1 MTARHLLQAFIVIA
15 CSLPLCQCA
24 PASGRVQLP
33 SLLDATLDELQSG
46 LNAGHFTSVDLI
58 RAYTARI
65 GQVNSRLHAVNEINP
80 DAVSIAAH
88 HDSLRSSGNLIGP
101 LHGIPVVVKDNIGT
115 ADKMNN
121 TAGSFALLG
130 AEIPEDSTVARKL
143 REAGAI
149 VLGKANLSQWSG
161 ARGEITQG
169 WSAYGGQC
177 IGAYYR
183 DMDPDGSS
191 SGSGVAASTGLA
203 WAALGTDTSGS
214 IADPSSKHNLVGIK
228 PTTGLTSRYLVVPIS
243 EHQDSVGP
251 MARTVKDA
259 AYLLAAIAGP
269 DEHDNYTSASP
280 FGDRVPDYVAACKGN
295 GLRGRRIG
303 VPRHMLQLW
312 SDKPSDY
319 MLEIFDS
326 ALDVLRAQG
335 AEIADDI
342 VLPGAVDLLNS
353 KYSPFVTGPDLMVD
367 IPRYFSQLKT
377 NPNNITTMIQLREF
391 IQNDAREGYP
401 EKNTASW
408 DRGIRRGYDNT
419 SPAWWANY
427 KAQAELAGPR
437 GIAGAVDKYSLDAI
451 VLPTE
456 YLSKLAAPLGNPVIS
471 VPVGRTPDDTPLE
484 KNKFG
489 TLNIKGPNQP
499 FGLGFTGARFSE
511 EILVE
516 IAYAFEQATMV
527 RKTIVPYIQPKTE
540 LEDIVGK
547 REDTNGELEL

>member
-1 MTARHLLQAFIVIA
+1 MAARHLLQVLMLLAY
-15 CSLPLCQCA
+15 SLPLSQCA
-24 PASGRVQLP
+24 PGSGRVELP

-65 GQVNSRLHAVNEINP
+65 GEVNSRLHAVNEINP

-88 HDSLRSSGNLIGP
+88 HDALRYSGTLIGP
-101 LHGIPVVVKDNIGT
+101 LHGIPVVIKDNIGT

-121 TAGSFALLG
+121 TAGSYALLG

-149 VLGKANLSQWSG
+149 ILGKANLAQWSG
-161 ARGEITQG
+161 ARGDITQG

-177 IGAYYR
+177 MGAYYP

-191 SGSGVAASTGLA
+191 SGSGTAASVGLA
-203 WAALGTDTSGS
+203 WAALGTDTTGS

-228 PTTGLTSRYLVVPIS
+228 PTMGLTSRYLVVPIS
-243 EHQDSVGP
+243 EHQDTVGP

-259 AYLLAAIAGP
+259 AYLLSAIAGS

-280 FGDRVPDYVAACKGN
+280 FGDRVPDYVAACKGK
-295 GLRGRRIG
+295 GLHGRRIG

-312 SDKPSDY
+312 SNKPSDY
-319 MLEIFDS
+319 MLEIFNS
-326 ALDVLRAQG
+326 AVDVLRAQG

-342 VLPGAVDLLNS
+342 ILPGAADLLNG
-353 KYSPFVTGPDLMVD
+353 KYSPFVTGPDIMAN

-377 NPNNITTMIQLREF
+377 NPNNITTMVQLREF

-401 EKNTASW
+401 EKNTSSW
-408 DRGIRRGYDNT
+408 DRGISRGYDNT
-419 SPAWWANY
+419 SPVWWRNY
-427 KAQAELAGPR
+427 TAQAELAGPQ
-437 GIAGAVDKYSLDAI
+437 GIAGAVKKYSLDAI

-484 KNKFG
+484 KNEFG

-511 EILVE
+511 EVIVE

-527 RKTIVPYIQPKTE
+527 RKTIIPYIQPKTE
-540 LEDIVGK
+540 LKDIVGE
-547 REDTNGELEL
+547 REDTNGNLEL

>member
-1 MTARHLLQAFIVIA
+1 MAARHLLRAFMVMA
-15 CSLPLCQCA
+15 YSLPLSQCA
-24 PASGRVQLP
+24 PGSGRVELP
-33 SLLDATLDELQSG
+33 CLLDATLDELQSG
-46 LNAGHFTSVDLI
+46 LNAGQFTSVDLI

-65 GQVNSRLHAVNEINP
+65 GEVNSRLHAVNEINP
-80 DAVSIAAH
+80 DAISIAAH
-88 HDSLRSSGNLIGP
+88 HDSLRYSGNLIGP
-101 LHGIPVVVKDNIGT
+101 LHGIPVVIKDNIGT

-121 TAGSFALLG
+121 TAGSYALLG

-149 VLGKANLSQWSG
+149 ILGKANLSQWSG

-177 IGAYYR
+177 IGAYYP

-191 SGSGVAASTGLA
+191 SGSGTAASVGLA
-203 WAALGTDTSGS
+203 WAALGTDTTGS
-214 IADPSSKHNLVGIK
+214 IADPASKHNLVGIK
-228 PTTGLTSRYLVVPIS
+228 PTMGLTSRYLVVPIS
-243 EHQDSVGP
+243 EHQDTVGP

-259 AYLLAAIAGP
+259 AYLLSAIAGS

-280 FGDRVPDYVAACKGN
+280 FGDRVPDYVVACRGKG
-295 GLRGRRIG
+295 LHGRRIG
-303 VPRHMLQLW
+303 VPRHMLRLW

-319 MLEIFDS
+319 MLEMFDS
-326 ALDVLRAQG
+326 AVDVLRAQG
-335 AEIADDI
+335 AEVVDDI
-342 VLPGAVDLLNS
+342 ILPGAAGLLNS
-353 KYSPFVTGPDLMVD
+353 KYSPFVTGPDMMVN
-367 IPRYFSQLKT
+367 IPRYFLQLKT
-377 NPNNITTMIQLREF
+377 NPNNITTMAQLREF

-401 EKNTASW
+401 EKNTRSW
-408 DRGIRRGYDNT
+408 DRGISRGYDNT
-419 SPAWWANY
+419 SPVWWGNY
-427 KAQAELAGPR
+427 TAQAELAGPQ
-437 GIAGAVDKYSLDAI
+437 GIAGAVKKYSLDAI

-484 KNKFG
+484 KNEFG

-511 EILVE
+511 EVLVE

-527 RKTIVPYIQPKTE
+527 RKTIIPFIQPKTE
-540 LEDIVGK
+540 LKDIVG
-547 REDTNGELEL
+547 REDTNGNLEL